1 MAISLDSE
9 YCYSHRVSPLVYG
22 QLFDSER
29 RKRAAPNI
37 FESVNQAALQR
48 LFERAGDRKAEER
61 ARIIST
67 NQGSEEITR
76 ALIALRLRKR
86 MKLLQLFHLGRK
98 RLQILSGPR

>member
-1 MAISLDSE
+1 MATCPDTE

-22 QLFDSER
+22 QRFDSEL
-29 RKRAAPNI
+29 RKGAAPNI

-76 ALIALRLRKR
+76 ALIALKLRKR
-86 MKLLQLFHLGRK
+86 MKLLQLFHLSGK
-98 RLQILSGPR
+98 RLQLLSSPR